1 MNAHSRTSIAVP
13 SLVLLALFSLLISA
27 VLANRSI
34 TTNAA
39 PTISALSMQQSTVLT
54 KVAWN
59 ETDGN
64 EDSPADGFVVK
75 TYAVADLVTPAKLKN
90 YFQFDGTDWSP
101 LEQEDFAIDACDF
114 DPLIEL
120 IKITVKPDSWEK
132 DGNCHIKPFEESL
145 SLVVKQDEVGQDQIA
160 DILKKLR
167 QCQDMS
173 LLGRGFIVVLNPDT
187 DERNLPISFEK
198 APLTL
203 SRKDSDI
210 LHSYAMAK
218 SLELLDFPVS
228 ESFNG
233 QECQFKIAG
242 FAGVEKADIQILQ
255 VAHGDPKSVRLSL
268 TIRKPEGES
277 KIYEVETKSGQF
289 TAFDVSHLL
298 EVQDQKRP
306 IFCFRTDII
315 DLTGK

>member
-1 MNAHSRTSIAVP
+1 MDAKSRISIAVP
-13 SLVLLALFSLLISA
+13 SFVLLALFSLLISA
-27 VLANRSI
+27 VLAHSSVP
-34 TTNAA
+34 TNAT
-39 PTISALSMQQSTVLT
+39 PVISSLSMPHSVVPNNVSW
-54 KVAWN
+54 K

-64 EDSPADGFVVK
+64 DDSVADGFVVK
-75 TYAVADLVTPAKLKN
+75 TYPVADLVARVKLKN
-90 YFQFDGTDWSP
+90 HFQYDGTDWSP
-101 LEQEDFAIDACDF
+101 LKQEDFGIDACDF

-120 IKITVKPDSWEK
+120 IRITVKPDSWTK

-145 SLVVKQDEVGQDQIA
+145 SLVVKQDEVGQDQVA
-160 DILKKLR
+160 DVLKKLR

-198 APLTL
+198 TPLTL
-203 SRKDSDI
+203 SRKDSYI

-218 SLELLDFPVS
+218 SLEFLDTPVS

-242 FAGVEKADIQILQ
+242 FAGVEIADIQILQ

-268 TIRKPEGES
+268 IMRKPEGEL

-298 EVQDQKRP
+298 KDQDHKRA